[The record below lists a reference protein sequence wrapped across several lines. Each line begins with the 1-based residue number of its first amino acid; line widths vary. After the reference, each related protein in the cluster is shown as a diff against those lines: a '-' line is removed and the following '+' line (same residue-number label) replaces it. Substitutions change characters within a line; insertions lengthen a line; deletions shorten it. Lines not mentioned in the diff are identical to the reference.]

1 VGQKEN
7 FNNRMKYLKLFEYWI
22 NEEEEVKFDK
32 ANPDVTPILK
42 LTQSHLY
49 GVQPKDTEPVLKSIL
64 NKSFNSIE
72 TSERPLTDVKV
83 FGYYHLLEFRNG
95 GIKLTNEKMPNREFL
110 VKTPNYD
117 RYKVEEEFN
126 KIPLDLDD
134 PNARV
139 YVVSPTTFSDT
150 NIFWK
155 SVEFEGIS
163 TFEACV
169 IILPPTPKNIQG
181 YAIDAPVIIIT
192 NGKPVYVTIGQ
203 IVTFA
208 SKKFTKENFQNLL
221 KPETG
226 KRDYLMT
233 NIFKSDTTKVG
244 GPPV

>member
-1 VGQKEN
+1 
-7 FNNRMKYLKLFEYWI
+7 MKYLKLYEYWI

-64 NKSFNSIE
+64 NRSFNSVE
-72 TSERPLTDVKV
+72 TSERPLDDVKV
-83 FGYYHLLEFRNG
+83 FSYYHLLEFKNG
-95 GIKLTNEKMPNREFL
+95 GIKLTNEKLPNREFL

-117 RYKVEEEFN
+117 RSKVEEEFN
-126 KIPLDLDD
+126 KVPLALDD
-134 PNARV
+134 PKARV
-139 YVVSPTTFSDT
+139 YVVSPTTVSDT
-150 NIFWK
+150 KIFWK
-155 SVEFEGIS
+155 AMDFEGIS
-163 TFEACV
+163 TFEACI

-181 YAIDAPVIIIT
+181 LAIDAPAIIIT

-208 SKKFTKENFQNLL
+208 AKHFTKENFPNLL

-226 KRDYLMT
+226 KKDYLAV
-233 NIFKSDTTKVG
+233 NIFKTDSKKVG
-244 GPPV
+244 GPVV